1 MTRDHRLHL
10 ALGLGFALCVAF
22 MAAHLAAALQPLLP
36 ALLHPLAQPLP
47 AALLGLLAGER
58 AGWAKEYVW
67 DASGRG
73 TVDRADYLHTARGA
87 ALGALLG
94 GALVA
99 FTVQPL

>member
-1 MTRDHRLHL
+1 MSPDQKLH
-10 ALGLGFALCVAF
+10 ALLGAVFAGVCTF
-22 MAAHLAAALQPLLP
+22 SAAHLAAALQPLLP

-99 FTVQPL
+99 LTVHPL